1 VPTARQKRLTLVACI
16 LGSAIVFIDG
26 TVVNVAL
33 PAIRRDL
40 HAGLA
45 TQQWVME
52 AYLLM
57 LGSLILIGGSLSDLF
72 GRRRVFTLGVLGFGA
87 TSMLCAV
94 APSSTLLVF
103 ARGLQGA
110 AGALLVPSALAVIV
124 DTFPE
129 DERGAA
135 IGSWTA
141 WGGIS
146 TLIGPLLG
154 GFLIQ
159 AASWRWVFALSLVP
173 VAGALYLI
181 RRHVPE
187 HLDRSVHRHVDV
199 AGAVLCALGLAGVV
213 LALIEQPTHGW
224 SDPLVL
230 PPLLIGAASLVLFL
244 AQERRARDPML
255 PLSLFRRRN
264 FAFGNLATLLVYA
277 GLGAATFFLPVYLQQ
292 VAGYRPVEAG
302 LSLLPVTIVMFGL
315 SRRWGALA
323 DRLGPRLF
331 MSVGPL
337 VAGAGLLLLV
347 RAGHEAPYM
356 SIVFPAMLL
365 FGFGLSITVAPLTAA
380 VLAGVDDEHAG
391 VASGVNNA
399 VARVAGLLA
408 IGVVGALVSAQFGSR
423 LDDRL
428 AGARLDP
435 PARAAVERARSRPLT
450 VDAARTLPPRERAT
464 VRRGLEDA
472 SVRAFRVGMA
482 ASALLTMLGGVIS
495 AVGIVNP
502 RRRAASEC
510 PGGALVGASR
520 ELGRARRVEPFPHHG
535 GEKAPLIGPRV

>member
-1 VPTARQKRLTLVACI
+1 VPDARQKRLTLVACI

-33 PAIRRDL
+33 PAIREDL

-72 GRRRVFTLGVLGFGA
+72 GRRRVFTLGVVGFGV
-87 TSMLCAV
+87 TSALCAV
-94 APSSTLLVF
+94 APTAGTLVVG
-103 ARGLQGA
+103 RGLQGA
-110 AGALLVPSALAVIV
+110 AGALLVPSALATII
-124 DTFPE
+124 DTFPD

-146 TLIGPLLG
+146 TLVGPLLG
-154 GFLIQ
+154 GLLIQ
-159 AASWRWVFALSLVP
+159 AASWRLVFAISLVP

-181 RRHVPE
+181 RRYVPE
-187 HLDRSVHRHVDV
+187 HLDQSVHRHIDV
-199 AGAVLCALGLAGVV
+199 PGAVLCATGLAGIV
-213 LALIEQPTHGW
+213 LALIEQPDYGW
-224 SDPLVL
+224 AGAPVAIPLVV
-230 PPLLIGAASLVLFL
+230 GVAALVLFVL
-244 AQERRARDPML
+244 QERRARDPML
-255 PLSLFRRRN
+255 PLGLFRRRN
-264 FAFGNLATLLVYA
+264 FAVGNVATLALYS

-292 VAGYRPVEAG
+292 VAGYEPLKAG
-302 LSLLPVTIVMFGL
+302 LALLPVTLVMFTL

-323 DRLGPRLF
+323 DRFGPRLF

-337 VAGAGLLLLV
+337 IAAAGLLMLV
-347 RAGHEAPYM
+347 RVGRDAPYL
-356 SIVFPAMLL
+356 STVFPGMLV
-365 FGFGLSITVAPLTAA
+365 FGLGLSLTVAPLTAA

-408 IGVVGALVSAQFGSR
+408 IGAVGAVVAAQFGST

-428 AGARLDP
+428 AGTRLDSS
-435 PARAAVERARSRPLT
+435 ARAAVQRARSRPLT
-450 VDAARTLPPRERAT
+450 VESGRGLPPAEARA
-464 VRRGLEDA
+464 VRDASRDA
-472 SVRAFRVGMA
+472 SVQAFRVGIA
-482 ASALLTMLGGVIS
+482 ASALLALLAGVASALGVE
-495 AVGIVNP
+495 NP
-502 RRRAASEC
+502 RRRAAAEC

-520 ELGRARRVEPFPHHG
+520 DVGRRSP
-535 GEKAPLIGPRV
+535 APAAAAQA

>member
-1 VPTARQKRLTLVACI
+1 VPDARQKRLTLVACI

-33 PAIRRDL
+33 PAIRADL
-40 HAGLA
+40 NAGLA
-45 TQQWVME
+45 TQQWVIE
-52 AYLLM
+52 AYLLT

-72 GRRRVFTLGVLGFGA
+72 GRRRVFTIGVVGFGV
-87 TSMLCAV
+87 TSALCAV
-94 APSSTLLVF
+94 APSAATLIV
-103 ARGLQGA
+103 ARGLQGG
-110 AGALLVPSALAVIV
+110 AGALLVPSALATII

-146 TLIGPLLG
+146 TLVGPLLG
-154 GFLIQ
+154 GALIQ
-159 AASWRWVFALSLVP
+159 AASWRWVFAISLVP

-181 RRHVPE
+181 RRYVPE
-187 HLDRSVHRHVDV
+187 HLDRSVHRHID
-199 AGAVLCALGLAGVV
+199 APGAVLCAVGLAGIV
-213 LALIEQPTHGW
+213 LALIEQPDQGW
-224 SDPLVL
+224 GGRLVVVPLVV
-230 PPLLIGAASLVLFL
+230 GVVALVLFV

-255 PLSLFRRRN
+255 PLDLFRRRN
-264 FAFGNLATLLVYA
+264 FAFGNLATLALYA

-292 VAGYRPVEAG
+292 VAGYEPIEAG
-302 LSLLPVTIVMFGL
+302 LSLLPVTLVMFTL

-331 MSVGPL
+331 MSVGPV
-337 VAGAGLLLLV
+337 VAAAGLLLLV
-347 RAGHEAPYM
+347 RAGEEAPYLTT
-356 SIVFPAMLL
+356 VFPAMFV
-365 FGFGLSITVAPLTAA
+365 FGLGLSITVAPLTAA

-399 VARVAGLLA
+399 LARVAGLLA
-408 IGVVGALVSAQFGSR
+408 IGAVGAVVAAQFGST

-428 AGARLDP
+428 AGRRLDP
-435 PARAAVERARSRPLT
+435 AARAAVHRARSRPLT
-450 VDAARTLPPRERAT
+450 VVSARGLPPAERRVLRAAS
-464 VRRGLEDA
+464 RDA

-482 ASALLTMLGGVIS
+482 ASALLALLAGVVSALGVE
-495 AVGIVNP
+495 NP
-502 RRRAASEC
+502 RRRAAAEC

-520 ELGRARRVEPFPHHG
+520 EVGRRSP
-535 GEKAPLIGPRV
+535 APAVAAQT

>member
-1 VPTARQKRLTLVACI
+1 VPTARQKRLTLVASI

-33 PAIRRDL
+33 PAIRSDL

-52 AYLLM
+52 GYLLM

-72 GRRRVFTLGVLGFGA
+72 GRRRVFTLGVVGFGV
-87 TSMLCAV
+87 TSTLCAV
-94 APSSTLLVF
+94 APTAELLVA
-103 ARGLQGA
+103 ARALQGA
-110 AGALLVPSALAVIV
+110 AGALLVPSALAVII

-129 DERGAA
+129 EERGAA

-146 TLIGPLLG
+146 TLVGPLLG

-159 AASWRWVFALSLVP
+159 AASWRLVFAISLVP

-187 HLDRSVHRHVDV
+187 HLNRSVHRHVDFG
-199 AGAVLCALGLAGVV
+199 GAVLCAVGLAGVV
-213 LALIEQPTHGW
+213 LALIEQPTRGW
-224 SDPLVL
+224 GDPLVL
-230 PPLLIGAASLVLFL
+230 PPLVIGVVALVLFV

-255 PLSLFRRRN
+255 PLALFRRRN
-264 FAFGNLATLLVYA
+264 FAIGNLATLLVYA

-302 LSLLPVTIVMFGL
+302 LALLPVTLVVFAL

-331 MSVGPL
+331 MAVGPL
-337 VAGAGLLLLV
+337 VAGAGLLVLL
-347 RAGHEAPYM
+347 RAGREVPYM
-356 SIVFPAMLL
+356 STVFPSMLL
-365 FGFGLSITVAPLTAA
+365 FGLGLSITVAPLTAA

-408 IGVVGALVSAQFGSR
+408 IGVVGALVSAQFSST

-428 AGARLDP
+428 AGTPLDP
-435 PARAAVERARSRPLT
+435 PGRAAVERARSRPLT
-450 VDAARTLPPRERAT
+450 VDAARRLPAGERAT
-464 VRRGLEDA
+464 VRRALEDS

-482 ASALLTMLGGVIS
+482 ASALLTMLGGAIS
-495 AVGIVNP
+495 AVGIVTQ

-520 ELGRARRVEPFPHHG
+520 ELGRAPEV
-535 GEKAPLIGPRV
+535 AASA